1 MNYSSVAT
9 SLPLP
14 VLTGAL
20 GGITPQLYELEGAYE
35 RVSVSENLA
44 EVAVFPARQA
54 LKALANFPAN
64 WDGFGSDA
72 PSGEAVGNALE
83 LVVELYRQSTVCLH
97 AQWVNPHVSAS
108 ESGEVVFE
116 WWRRDRKLTI
126 YVAADRADFV
136 RVGGPNID
144 ADMFDGVLEG
154 SQFVGLWLW
163 LNA

>member
-1 MNYSSVAT
+1 MNYSSVAIN
-9 SLPLP
+9 LPLP

-20 GGITPQLYELEGAYE
+20 GGVTPQFYELSSTYE
-35 RVSVSENLA
+35 RVSVSENFA

-54 LKALANFPAN
+54 LKTLANYPAN

-72 PSGEAVGNALE
+72 PRPEAIGNALE
-83 LVVELYRQSTVCLH
+83 LLVELYRQSTTCLH

-108 ESGEVVFE
+108 ESGEVVLE
-116 WWRRDRKLTI
+116 WWKQDRKLTI
-126 YVAADRADFV
+126 YVAAKGADFV

-144 ADMFDGVLEG
+144 SDMEDGVLEG
-154 SQFVGLWLW
+154 AQFVGLWLW